1 MNRTIRAFL
10 AVELPEAVTAALG
23 ELVGPLSVAGLRG
36 VRLVRPEGIHLTLK
50 FLGDIDEDQV
60 GPIADA
66 VSRIVETQPPS
77 AVELGDVGAF
87 PNGERPRVLWV
98 GLTGQTGPLL
108 RLQADIAESLV
119 PLGFERERRP
129 FSPHLTVARLR
140 DGTAPLDR
148 RRASDALSAAPLRR
162 GLSIP
167 VESVSLIRSIL
178 RPGGAE
184 YERLASLALGRP
196 PGRGGD

>member
-1 MNRTIRAFL
+1 MSRTIRAFL

-23 ELVGPLSVAGLRG
+23 ELVGALSAADLRG

-60 GPIADA
+60 GPIAGA
-66 VSRIVETQPPS
+66 VSRIVETQPPL
-77 AVELGDVGAF
+77 AVELGDAGAF
-87 PNGERPRVLWV
+87 PDGQRPRVLWV
-98 GLTGQTGPLL
+98 GLTGETGPLL

-129 FSPHLTVARLR
+129 FSPHLTVARIR
-140 DGTAPLDR
+140 DGTTLLDR
-148 RRASDALSAAPLRR
+148 RRASDALSAAPFRR
-162 GLSIP
+162 GLSVP
-167 VESVSLIRSIL
+167 VESVSLMRSIL

-184 YERLASLALGRP
+184 YERLASLALSHSP
-196 PGRGGD
+196 CRGGE